1 MALKSLPLEP
11 GKYYHIY
18 NRACGSDNLF
28 CQSFNYD
35 FFMEKFIE
43 RLGDILILYCYCL
56 IPNHFHLLVKLRQ
69 IESCDN
75 PAQFYSRR
83 FSNFFNAYAQS
94 FNKFY
99 KRHGALFS
107 QNFKRKEVEDIS
119 YRRMVV
125 IYIHRNP
132 LKHGLTDD
140 LMKWQHSSFK
150 EILSQNSEICRGEEV
165 IKWFGSI
172 DIFEFCHQLK
182 TEITLGAF

>member
-1 MALKSLPLEP
+1 MAIKALPLEP

-18 NRACGSDNLF
+18 NRACGFEKLF
-28 CQSFNYD
+28 WESNNYD

-43 RLGDILILYCYCL
+43 RLGDIVILYCYCL
-56 IPNHFHLLVKLRQ
+56 IPNHFHILVKLKD
-69 IESCDN
+69 IEMNENLSL
-75 PAQFYSRR
+75 FYSKK

-107 QNFKRKEVEDIS
+107 QNFKRKEVDEIT

-132 LKHGLTDD
+132 LKHGLVDD
-140 LMKWQHSSFK
+140 FKKWQYSSYQ
-150 EILSQNSEICRGEEV
+150 EIISYNSEICQVEEV

-172 DIFEFCHQLK
+172 EIFEFCHHLK